1 MCGVMREV
9 SLLVFRTNFYKYTV
23 SLRTCT
29 DSLVGFGVNKASV
42 LSSKLTGKDET
53 VEKKKKQEEEK
64 NQRNGIKYY
73 LHCERNYL
81 HSIDEEEVTDQTQ
94 HGDQ

>member
-1 MCGVMREV
+1 MREV

-64 NQRNGIKYY
+64 NQRNIKSNIT
-73 LHCERNYL
+73 LPAEL
-81 HSIDEEEVTDQTQ
+81 LTQ
-94 HGDQ
+94 HR